1 MRDNLK
7 SSIEQIQKN
16 LEYFTYPIFQ
26 ENRNNRPELVASSV
40 AVELGGSHFLCTA
53 AHVLK
58 SIDDNRPVYI
68 ANSNI
73 NKKVSFVGLN
83 GKAIFAKQT
92 NETDFDLCLINVNA
106 IKDNFNFLSERKIT
120 RSNEFRQGSLQLL
133 LGYPLSKNKV
143 TKTINPKLNEVKTGF
158 LTVGVK
164 IDRNINLSHFE
175 GKKENIH
182 IGFRYNID
190 YMKQKLPF
198 PRGLSGGG
206 VWYIPNIYELKRFYL
221 AGIFIEYHK
230 NEKVGIA
237 TKAQYIK
244 SLAEQYGL
252 TFKFSF
258 KEDE

>member
-1 MRDNLK
+1 MIISLRDNLK
-7 SSIEQIQKN
+7 SSIEQIQKD

-40 AVELGGSHFLCTA
+40 AIELGGSHFLCTA

-58 SIDDNRPVYI
+58 SIDNKRPIYV

-73 NKKVSFVGLN
+73 NEKGSFVGLN
-83 GKAIFAKQT
+83 GKAIFTKQT
-92 NETDFDLCLINVNA
+92 NKTDFDLCLINVNA

-120 RSNEFRQGSLQLL
+120 RSNEFRQGGLQLL

-143 TKTINPKLNEVKTGF
+143 TKTINLELNEINTGF
-158 LTVGVK
+158 LTICVK
-164 IDRNINLSHFE
+164 IDRNIKLSHFD

-182 IGFRYNID
+182 IGFRYNRD

-206 VWYIPNIYELKRFYL
+206 IWYIPNIYELKKFYL

-237 TKAQYIK
+237 TKAQCITIL
-244 SLAEQYGL
+244 SEQYV
-252 TFKFSF
+252 
-258 KEDE
+258 